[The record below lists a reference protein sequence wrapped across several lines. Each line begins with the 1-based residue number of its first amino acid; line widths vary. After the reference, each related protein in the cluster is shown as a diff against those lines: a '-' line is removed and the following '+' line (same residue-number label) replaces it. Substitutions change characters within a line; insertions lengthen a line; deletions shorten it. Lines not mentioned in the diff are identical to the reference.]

1 MPSRRHSSAM
11 LSSPRSP
18 SSTTRIFSS
27 AEKCR
32 RGARRMSLIASSA
45 GCFSGPDF
53 CLIFAPCGYDDPE
66 ILPKRKPPT
75 VSKALTADSRRRHRP
90 TSQWHLDEMAVLIAG
105 RRFWL
110 WRAVDD
116 EGEVLDLLV
125 QRRRDKTA
133 AVKLMRKLLTMHGF
147 APDVLVTDKLRSYAA
162 AKSEPRLRL
171 GMSRACGETI
181 GPRIR
186 TCRFVAA

>member
-32 RGARRMSLIASSA
+32 RVARRMSLIASSA

-66 ILPKRKPPT
+66 ILPTRKPT
-75 VSKALTADSRRRHRP
+75 TRSKALTADTELRC
-90 TSQWHLDEMAVLIAG
+90 E
-105 RRFWL
+105 
-110 WRAVDD
+110 
-116 EGEVLDLLV
+116 
-125 QRRRDKTA
+125 
-133 AVKLMRKLLTMHGF
+133 
-147 APDVLVTDKLRSYAA
+147 KLRP
-162 AKSEPRLRL
+162 EIFRLTERL
-171 GMSRACGETI
+171 DYQDPAPSLLLKVLLRRSLKRGLQVGE
-181 GPRIR
+181 
-186 TCRFVAA
+186 

>member
-18 SSTTRIFSS
+18 SRTMRIFSS

-32 RGARRMSLIASSA
+32 RVARRMSLIASSA

-75 VSKALTADSRRRHRP
+75 VSKALTADNVELQDAIAIVHLARPAKRNALNDETVFSLERWFSRP
-90 TSQWHLDEMAVLIAG
+90 PEQVKAV
-105 RRFWL
+105 
-110 WRAVDD
+110 
-116 EGEVLDLLV
+116 
-125 QRRRDKTA
+125 
-133 AVKLMRKLLTMHGF
+133 
-147 APDVLVTDKLRSYAA
+147 VLVGD
-162 AKSEPRLRL
+162 
-171 GMSRACGETI
+171 GEH
-181 GPRIR
+181 
-186 TCRFVAA
+186 F